1 MKNKRINS
9 VGIRD
14 FRKLKC
20 IIVACLVATSCWAVD
35 FSAKLAYSQKT
46 QISLNLSNKTLK
58 EVFKEIERSS
68 EFVIFY
74 YEGVVDSNK
83 RVKLKVKDQTVD
95 KILDK
100 LFEGT
105 DNAYNIVDKQIYI
118 TKKSEKENVA
128 PALPVSQQQKKI
140 AGKVI
145 DESGEPLPGVAI
157 QVKGTP
163 RGVTT
168 DIDGSFTLE
177 VKDTDILA
185 FSYLGMQDQEI
196 SVANKKQLLVTMK
209 EKMDELEEVT
219 VVAFAKQKKESV
231 LASIATVKPGD
242 LKVPSSNLT
251 TALAGRMAGI
261 ISYQR
266 SGEPG
271 QDNADFFIRGVTT
284 FGYKV
289 DPLILIDG
297 VELTT
302 DDLAR
307 LQTDDIASFSIMKDA
322 TATALYGAR
331 GANGVILVTTKEG
344 SEGKAKVSVRFENS
358 FASPT
363 KDIELADPITYM
375 ELHNE
380 AVLTRDPLG
389 VLPYTQEKIAGTKAG
404 LNPYVYP
411 ATNWKKALIK
421 DFTSNQRLNFNIS
434 GGGKVARYYLAG
446 GFTQD
451 NGVLNV
457 DKRNNFNSNINLK
470 RYLLRGNINI
480 NLTKT
485 TEAVVRLNGTF
496 EDYTGPIDGGTG
508 LYNKIMRTNPVL
520 FPAFYEPDE
529 ANKYKNHILFGNY
542 GDEGNYINPYA
553 DLVKG
558 YKDYSKS
565 MMLFQFELKQ
575 DFGFLLEG
583 LSARFMMNT
592 NRSSYFDVSRF
603 YNPFYYN
610 VSSYDPM
617 NNTYQLYPLNE
628 NSGTE
633 YLGYNEGT
641 KTITTNN
648 YFEGAIQYN
657 HTFGKVHG
665 VSGLL
670 VGTLRQS
677 LSGNAGNLQL
687 SLPNRNTGLSGR
699 FTYSFDD
706 RYFGEFNFGYNGSER
721 FEKRNRFGFFPS
733 FGLGWVISNESF
745 FSALSSK
752 INKLKLK
759 ATYGL
764 VGNDAI
770 GSPSDRFFYLS
781 NVNMNDSN
789 RGYRFG
795 NNFDYSRNGIS
806 VSRYADPYI
815 TWETS
820 YKTNLGMELGLF
832 NALDFQLDLFHD
844 KRTNILMKRESIP
857 PTMGLNADLSS
868 NIGEATSQGVEFSI
882 DYNKSFTKDYWLT
895 GRANFTYANSE
906 FKVYE
911 EPDYSETP
919 WRSKVGRN
927 LSQEWGYV
935 AERLFVD
942 EEDVKNSPLQSF
954 GEYGAG
960 DIKYKDINEDGVIN
974 ESDQVPIGY
983 PTSPKIM
990 YGFGFST
997 GYKDF
1002 DVSCFFQ
1009 GSAMSSFWID
1019 AKSTSPFADTD
1030 GDDSVHSNNALL
1042 KVYAD
1047 SYWSESNR
1055 NVRALWPR
1063 LADRVIENN
1072 AKRNTWFMRD
1082 GSFLRL
1088 KSVEVGYSLPRSL
1101 VKKVGLGQCRVY
1113 FSGTNLLTFSKFKL
1127 WDPEQAGNGLGYPIN
1142 KVINVGFQVSL

>member
-1 MKNKRINS
+1 MTNNRYVIKLIVFFIGILCYHTPVYCNYTQTIKASLSTENK
-9 VGIRD
+9 
-14 FRKLKC
+14 
-20 IIVACLVATSCWAVD
+20 LVP
-35 FSAKLAYSQKT
+35 
-46 QISLNLSNKTLK
+46 I
-58 EVFKEIERSS
+58 
-68 EFVIFY
+68 
-74 YEGVVDSNK
+74 
-83 RVKLKVKDQTVD
+83 
-95 KILDK
+95 
-100 LFEGT
+100 
-105 DNAYNIVDKQIYI
+105 
-118 TKKSEKENVA
+118 
-128 PALPVSQQQKKI
+128 SQQDKGNITVK
-140 AGKVI
+140 GRVI
-145 DESGEPLPGVAI
+145 DETGEPLPGVAI
-157 QVKGTP
+157 QVVGTP

-168 DIDGSFTLE
+168 DIDGTFSIET
-177 VKDTDILA
+177 KSTDKLS
-185 FSYLGMQDQEI
+185 FSYLGMETQT
-196 SVANKKQLLVTMK
+196 LPVTRTK
-209 EKMDELEEVT
+209 EMVVTLKAKVDELEEVT

-231 LASIATVKPGD
+231 LASIATVKPAE

-344 SEGKAKVSVRFENS
+344 NEGKAKVSVRFENS
-358 FASPT
+358 FASPI
-363 KDIELADPITYM
+363 KNIELADPITYM

-411 ATNWKKALIK
+411 ATNWKKALIR
-421 DFTSNQRLNFNIS
+421 DVTSNQRLNFNVS

-451 NGVLNV
+451 NGILKV

-520 FPAFYEPDE
+520 FPPYYAPDE

-542 GDEGNYINPYA
+542 GTEGNYVNPYA

-558 YKDYSKS
+558 YKDYSKTK
-565 MMLFQFELKQ
+565 MLFQFELKQ
-575 DFGFLLEG
+575 DFGFLLKG
-583 LSARFMMNT
+583 LTARLLVNT
-592 NRSSYFDVSRF
+592 NRSSYFDVTRS
-603 YNPFYYN
+603 YNPFFYN
-610 VSSYDPM
+610 VNSYNPI
-617 NNTYQLYPLNE
+617 NNIYELYSINE

-633 YLGYNEGT
+633 YLGYNEGAKQVET
-641 KTITTNN
+641 HN
-648 YFEGAIQYN
+648 YIEGAIQYN
-657 HTFGKVHG
+657 NTFDKVHG

-670 VGTLRQS
+670 VGTMRQS
-677 LSGNAGNLQL
+677 LSGNAGSLEA

-699 FTYSFDD
+699 FTYSYDN

-721 FEKRNRFGFFPS
+721 FDKNHRFGFFPS

-745 FSALSSK
+745 FEPLSGK

-770 GSPSDRFFYLS
+770 GSSNDRFFYLS
-781 NVNMNDSN
+781 NINMNDSN
-789 RGYRFG
+789 HGYRFG
-795 NNFDYSRNGIS
+795 NNFDYTRNGIS
-806 VSRYADPYI
+806 ISRYADPTI

-820 YKTNLGMELGLF
+820 YKTNIGLELGWMD
-832 NALDFQLDLFHD
+832 ALDFQLDIFHD
-844 KRTNILMKRESIP
+844 KRTNILMKRASIP
-857 PTMGLNADLSS
+857 PTMGLNAALSS
-868 NIGEATSQGVEFSI
+868 NIGEASSQGMEFSI

-895 GRANFTYANSE
+895 GRANFTYADSE
-906 FKVYE
+906 YKVYE
-911 EPDYSETP
+911 EPDYSATP
-919 WRSKVGRN
+919 WRSRVGHN
-927 LSQEWGYV
+927 LSQQWGYV

-942 EEDVKNSPLQSF
+942 DEDVKNSPRQDF

-960 DIKYKDINEDGVIN
+960 DIKYKDINNDGVIN

-990 YGFGFST
+990 YGFGIST

-1002 DVSCFFQ
+1002 DFSCFFQ

-1019 AKSTSPFADTD
+1019 AKNTSPFADTD
-1030 GDDSVHSNNALL
+1030 GDGNVTSNNALL

-1047 SYWSESNR
+1047 NHWSESNR
-1055 NVRALWPR
+1055 NPYALWPR

-1072 AKRNTWFMRD
+1072 TVNNTWFMRD

-1088 KSVEVGYSLPRSL
+1088 KSVEVGYSLPRHWI
-1101 VKKVGLGQCRVY
+1101 KKAGLSQLRIY

-1142 KVINVGFQVSL
+1142 KVMNVGFQVSL